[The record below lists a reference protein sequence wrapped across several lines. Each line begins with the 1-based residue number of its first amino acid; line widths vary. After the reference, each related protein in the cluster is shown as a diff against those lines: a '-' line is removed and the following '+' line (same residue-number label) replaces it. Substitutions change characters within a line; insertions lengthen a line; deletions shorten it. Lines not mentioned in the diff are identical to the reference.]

1 MRGLMKKKRITVQ
14 SAKAKGRRLQQ
25 WFCQRISDYL
35 GIPWGPD
42 ELIASREGCQNGT
55 DVRLIGDA
63 LNRFKYSCECKNQ
76 ENWAVHQWIEQAKTN
91 QIEGTDW
98 LICAKRS
105 RHKPVIIM
113 DVDAFFNLIKQI
125 RDKKNDIGNGIKGNS
140 LPKKTY

>member
-1 MRGLMKKKRITVQ
+1 MPEDQSIKKKKRITVQ

-55 DVRLIGDA
+55 DVRLIGKA
-63 LNRFKYSCECKNQ
+63 LELFPWSVEAKYQ
-76 ENWAVHQWIEQAKTN
+76 ETWAVHQWIEQAKTN
-91 QIEGTDW
+91 QIEGTNW
-98 LICAKRS
+98 LICAKRN

-113 DVDAFFNLIKQI
+113 DVDAFFNLIKG
-125 RDKKNDIGNGIKGNS
+125 DYESGKSNNKK
-140 LPKKTY
+140 KKTTTE